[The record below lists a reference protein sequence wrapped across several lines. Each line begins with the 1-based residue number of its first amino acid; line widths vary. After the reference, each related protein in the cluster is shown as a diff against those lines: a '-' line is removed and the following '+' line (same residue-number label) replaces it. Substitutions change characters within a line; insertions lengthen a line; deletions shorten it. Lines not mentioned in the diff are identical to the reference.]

1 MARRRDV
8 CAAGRRVL
16 SLRSA
21 PGWRTV
27 LRLLRYLP
35 MAIAGNPTTT
45 TIEYPSSDG
54 LPMAETDFQ
63 RKPLIYAVEALDA
76 YFRHRPDVYVSGNLF
91 LYYEE
96 GNPRAVVAPDVFVV
110 FGAIKRDRPSYFL
123 WREPKAPD
131 FVLEIT
137 SKSTRS
143 EDQESKPQTY
153 AQLGV
158 REYVQYDPTGDY
170 LKPPLQGLRL
180 VAGIYEP
187 LPVTTRPEGKLV
199 LYSAVLELELHVED
213 GQLHFY
219 AAGTGQKLLTHR
231 EAEQARLQ
239 AEQARIQAEQDRVQA
254 EQARL
259 QAEERANQEAVL
271 RQAAE
276 ARVAELEA
284 QLRAFQARRSPED
297 S

>member
-1 MARRRDV
+1 MALHVD
-8 CAAGRRVL
+8 AQGT
-16 SLRSA
+16 
-21 PGWRTV
+21 TV
-27 LRLLRYLP
+27 D
-35 MAIAGNPTTT
+35 
-45 TIEYPSSDG
+45 YPDTDG
-54 LPMAETDFQ
+54 LPMAESDFQ
-63 RKPLIYAVEALDA
+63 RKPLTYAVEALDI
-76 YFRHRPDVYVSGNLF
+76 YFQDRPDVYVSGNLF
-91 LYYEE
+91 LYYRE
-96 GNPRAVVAPDVFVV
+96 GDSRAVVAPDVFVV
-110 FGAIKRDRPSYFL
+110 FGAEKRDRPSYKL
-123 WREPKAPD
+123 WEEPKAPD

-170 LKPPLQGLRL
+170 LKLPLQGLRL
-180 VAGIYEP
+180 VAGAYEP
-187 LPVTTRPEGKLV
+187 LPVTERPEGRLV
-199 LYSAVLELELHVED
+199 LYSAVLELELHVKD

-231 EAEQARLQ
+231 E
-239 AEQARIQAEQDRVQA
+239 A

-284 QLRAFQARRSPED
+284 QLRAFQAHHSPED
-297 S
+297 P

>member
-1 MARRRDV
+1 MASVELAEID
-8 CAAGRRVL
+8 
-16 SLRSA
+16 
-21 PGWRTV
+21 
-27 LRLLRYLP
+27 Y
-35 MAIAGNPTTT
+35 PTT
-45 TIEYPSSDG
+45 DG
-54 LPMAETDFQ
+54 RPMAETDIH
-63 RKPLIYAVEALDA
+63 RKIMLEVIEILEGFFANAA
-76 YFRHRPDVYVSGNLF
+76 DVYVSGNLF
-91 LYYEE
+91 LYYRE
-96 GNPRAVVAPDVFVV
+96 GEPRAVVAPDVFVV
-110 FGAIKRDRPSYFL
+110 FGAEKRDRPSYKL
-123 WREPKAPD
+123 WEESKAPD

-137 SKSTRS
+137 SKSTQS

-180 VAGIYEP
+180 VAGTYEP
-187 LPVTTRPEGKLV
+187 LPVTERPEGRLV

-219 AAGTGQKLLTHR
+219 AAETGQKLLTHR

-239 AEQARIQAEQDRVQA
+239 AE
-254 EQARL
+254 
-259 QAEERANQEAVL
+259 ERASQEAAL

-284 QLRAFQARRSPED
+284 QLRAFQTRRSPEEA
-297 S
+297 

>member
-1 MARRRDV
+1 MP
-8 CAAGRRVL
+8 
-16 SLRSA
+16 SL
-21 PGWRTV
+21 
-27 LRLLRYLP
+27 L
-35 MAIAGNPTTT
+35 AIA
-45 TIEYPSSDG
+45 ICVSS
-54 LPMAETDFQ
+54 
-63 RKPLIYAVEALDA
+63 
-76 YFRHRPDVYVSGNLF
+76 VY
-91 LYYEE
+91 
-96 GNPRAVVAPDVFVV
+96 
-110 FGAIKRDRPSYFL
+110 KL
-123 WREPKAPD
+123 WEEPKAPD

-170 LKPPLQGLRL
+170 LTPALQGLRL
-180 VAGIYEP
+180 VAGTYEP
-187 LPVTTRPEGKLV
+187 FPVTERPAGKLV
-199 LYSAVLELELHVED
+199 LYSAVLELELHLED

-219 AAGTGQKLLTHR
+219 ATETRQKLLTHR

-239 AEQARIQAEQDRVQA
+239 AEHGRLQA

-259 QAEERANQEAVL
+259 QAEEYASRETAL

-284 QLRAFQARRSPED
+284 QLRAFQAHRSPED
-297 S
+297 P

>member
-1 MARRRDV
+1 MALHGDAQV
-8 CAAGRRVL
+8 T
-16 SLRSA
+16 
-21 PGWRTV
+21 TV
-27 LRLLRYLP
+27 D
-35 MAIAGNPTTT
+35 
-45 TIEYPSSDG
+45 YPDTDG
-54 LPMAETDFQ
+54 LPMAESDFQ
-63 RKPLIYAVEALDA
+63 RKPLTYAVEALDI
-76 YFRHRPDVYVSGNLF
+76 YFQNRPDVYVSGNLF
-91 LYYEE
+91 LYYRE
-96 GNPRAVVAPDVFVV
+96 GEPRAVVEPDVFVV
-110 FGAIKRDRPSYFL
+110 FGAVKCDRPSYKL
-123 WREPKAPD
+123 WEEPKAPD

-137 SKSTRS
+137 SKSTQS

-170 LKPPLQGLRL
+170 LKPLLQGFRL
-180 VAGIYEP
+180 VAGTYEP
-187 LPVTTRPEGKLV
+187 LPVTEQPEGRLV

-219 AAGTGQKLLTHR
+219 AAQTGQKLLTHR

-239 AEQARIQAEQDRVQA
+239 AEQTRLQAEQARLQAEQGRVQAEQGRVQAEQARLQA

-259 QAEERANQEAVL
+259 QAEERASQEAAL

-284 QLRAFQARRSPED
+284 QLRAFQTRRSPEEP
-297 S
+297 